1 MTILQVGLQQSARI
15 LLVMVSYESIMV
27 RILRRLSPSRIE
39 TITIVMVSILD
50 GDKCRCLG
58 GWFPNTRGWGWLTAP
73 ARGRFPNCHQRR
85 DSL

>member
-1 MTILQVGLQQSARI
+1 MIMTILQVGLQQSARI

-50 GDKCRCLG
+50 GDIFAVLVVKAPTLSGDG
-58 GWFPNTRGWGWLTAP
+58 G
-73 ARGRFPNCHQRR
+73 
-85 DSL
+85 DSSEF